1 MIWNTGIAEPDW
13 RLVFSDAEEIAAAT
27 ELWRI
32 ITTEMFERGTL
43 APSNAPL
50 IFRLIVVQTFYDRA
64 ARQVGAHGAVVA
76 PRKGNSRAIPRI
88 NPHFSA
94 MTQLSSEAR
103 ALEGELGLSP
113 RTRAVKRS
121 ELRNARRGATPAD
134 EFLRLVPGGGRGEPI
149 K

>member
-1 MIWNTGIAEPDW
+1 MTIWTTGITEPDW
-13 RLVFSDAEEIAAAT
+13 RLVFSDAGEIAAAT

-50 IFRLIVVQTFYDRA
+50 ISRLIIVQTFYDRA
-64 ARQVGAHGAVVA
+64 ARQVGLHGAVVA
-76 PRKGNSRAIPRI
+76 PRKANVRAIPRI
-88 NPHFSA
+88 SPHFTA

-121 ELRNARRGATPAD
+121 ELRNARRTTPAD
-134 EFLRLVPGGGRGEPI
+134 EFLRIVPGGRGEPT